1 MTEDDVW
8 ECFQDDSLIND
19 MKQTVS
25 KSEKKYLFLW
35 IVSLI
40 IFFVI
45 IEKISEVPVV
55 FPIVKEVAGKW
66 RGIH

>member
-1 MTEDDVW
+1 
-8 ECFQDDSLIND
+8 

-25 KSEKKYLFLW
+25 KAEKKYLFLW
-35 IVSLI
+35 IAFLL

-45 IEKISEVPVV
+45 IEKISEAPIV

-66 RGIH
+66 RVIH

>member
-1 MTEDDVW
+1 
-8 ECFQDDSLIND
+8 

-35 IVSLI
+35 IASLI

-45 IEKISEVPVV
+45 IEKISEAPVV